1 MVPSLKMMGKGIMR
15 AYLFYDSEKDR
26 ANFIMQYKNG
36 SDEGMRAWAELYE
49 SDERTRKLSRIV
61 FSILFIP
68 VIFFAILVVYFTIKI
83 NKKYEVKR
91 DDRES

>member
-1 MVPSLKMMGKGIMR
+1 MGKGIMR

-36 SDEGMRAWAELYE
+36 SDEGMSAWAELYE

-68 VIFFAILVVYFTIKI
+68 VIFFAIFSCLFY
-83 NKKYEVKR
+83 NKN
-91 DDRES
+91 